1 MQPPQHCNGVNVS
14 DGMPCRRNQK
24 LSPNGYC
31 YQHLKQDPAYM
42 EPEKLPNTP
51 GPTQLL
57 PTQILQQLQQ
67 QQEKQDDRR
76 SASIGPSVEGGSHQN
91 SNNDNDNEKDH
102 MERSHT
108 DPSSVLASSSLASTS
123 GSSSAVSKGD
133 LPRCT
138 AIAKTTGQQCCKRVS
153 LNGETKCPKHGGKQI
168 KLMSTLPM
176 CGAISR
182 STRQPCQNHV
192 TFAGQKFC
200 AFHGGLTFRSAA
212 TMAVAVTPQQQQQ
225 PATFTP
231 SIKQPTLV
239 LREEYENPRGWAE
252 IQAQSMKYLMET
264 HPKSQCKC
272 STSAEP
278 CQGMKIV
285 MWAQAMVQL
294 AQQQQQGPSSSSTTA
309 SIFDAKVSDLV
320 KFIPTN
326 TAAGDNKNLFSD
338 LYLAVSM
345 FGSNIF
351 FLPRFYQH
359 IQHEASGQPP
369 FVPHLFRHPAS
380 TAVRMQLDDRESIS
394 SLEMEEEEVANDN
407 GGRNLDVF

>member
-24 LSPNGYC
+24 LSPTGYC

-57 PTQILQQLQQ
+57 PTQILQQQQ
-67 QQEKQDDRR
+67 QQEKQDDRH

-108 DPSSVLASSSLASTS
+108 DPSSVSASSSLASTS

-168 KLMSTLPM
+168 KLVSTLPM

-212 TMAVAVTPQQQQQ
+212 TMAVAVTPQRQQQQQ

-231 SIKQPTLV
+231 PLKPQQHNM

-272 STSAEP
+272 ASTAQACS
-278 CQGMKIV
+278 GMRIV
-285 MWAQAMVQL
+285 MWAQALLQL
-294 AQQQQQGPSSSSTTA
+294 AQQQQQQLETQQQPGSSSA

-326 TAAGDNKNLFSD
+326 MAGNDNKNLFSD

-369 FVPHLFRHPAS
+369 FVPHLLHRT
-380 TAVRMQLDDRESIS
+380 TADRESS
-394 SLEMEEEEVANDN
+394 SSGLEMEEERHEANDN
-407 GGRNLDVF
+407 GGRNPDVF